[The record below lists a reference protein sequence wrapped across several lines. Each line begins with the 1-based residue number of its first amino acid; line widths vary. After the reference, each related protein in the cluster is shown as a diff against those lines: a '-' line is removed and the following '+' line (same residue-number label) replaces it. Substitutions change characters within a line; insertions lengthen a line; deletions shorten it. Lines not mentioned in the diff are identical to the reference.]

1 MLGRGKKE
9 DIERGREDL
18 GNALNVSYKIFKSL
32 KGPKRVTMN
41 RYLLIK
47 ILIIGILIELDE
59 VPSKLES

>member
-1 MLGRGKKE
+1 MSVIK
-9 DIERGREDL
+9 
-18 GNALNVSYKIFKSL
+18 NFKSL
-32 KGPKRVTMN
+32 EGPKRVTMN